1 MELTAALLEK
11 SCMLELTWAP
21 RLQNVLADSLTNGD
35 YKQFDPKL
43 RTRFSFAEYQ
53 GLILGPLLQ
62 AGSALY
68 GEIAEWK
75 GKRESRTA
83 AKLKKADRLREKDPW
98 K

>member
-1 MELTAALLEK
+1 MCWLTL
-11 SCMLELTWAP
+11 
-21 RLQNVLADSLTNGD
+21 DNGD

-43 RTRFSFAEYQ
+43 RMRFSFAEYQ

-75 GKRESRTA
+75 ESGNPEPL